1 MGSIRGE
8 DARSRGGTHRIMSSI
23 ILPMEICRV
32 PSDSWAGR
40 MEARRVKLS
49 MLVTAKS
56 TSARNWGSSVRHSLR
71 YVPGGMGGR
80 G

>member
-49 MLVTAKS
+49 MLVTAKGHLS
-56 TSARNWGSSVRHSLR
+56 QERWGSSVRHSL
-71 YVPGGMGGR
+71 PLCAGGIG
-80 G
+80 

>member
-1 MGSIRGE
+1 MGSIGGE
-8 DARSRGGTHRIMSSI
+8 DARSKGGTHRIMSSI

-49 MLVTAKS
+49 MLVC
-56 TSARNWGSSVRHSLR
+56 R
-71 YVPGGMGGR
+71 
-80 G
+80 